1 MPVLPFSSDA
11 EVVKFARAFLAEHLE
26 RFRKDIRICL
36 TRDKNKA
43 HAYFPALI
51 SCISFADLL
60 SGLYAGSLDKQ
71 GLNEL
76 KNYAGKF
83 MGADY
88 TPDRLDVL
96 YECFRHKVAH
106 LAQPYVVFD
115 TQTKPKTFKGQS
127 RRLITWTVRA
137 SGPRPPIQIVP
148 QRPAKQ
154 ILGQVTPWLVQYD
167 HRALVSVRGL
177 ASDVEKSAEKYIRCL
192 EADPAARGNFKRCM
206 VSCFPR

>member
-1 MPVLPFSSDA
+1 MPVLTFSSDD
-11 EVVKFARAFLAEHLE
+11 EVVKFAEAFLREHLE
-26 RFRKDIRICL
+26 RFRKDIGICL

-60 SGLYAGSLDKQ
+60 SGLYAGTLDKQ

-76 KNYAGKF
+76 KNYASKF
-83 MGADY
+83 TGADY
-88 TPDRLDVL
+88 TPDRIDVL

-106 LAQPYVVFD
+106 LSQPYVVFD
-115 TQTKPKTFKGQS
+115 TQTKPKTFQGQI

-154 ILGQVTPWLVQYD
+154 ILGQVTPWPVQYD

-177 ASDVEKSAEKYIRCL
+177 ASDVEKSAKKYIRCL
-192 EADPAARGNFKRCM
+192 EADPVHATISKNAW
-206 VSCFPR
+206 